1 MSNEI
6 PPLPELE
13 ISEYS
18 GQYVSQEVVDHA
30 LRQLYD
36 RQPELFKKIADR
48 EGPKMDPYDA
58 VVSEFRRFLRE
69 ELNLRDP
76 MAQTSTFSEA
86 RRRSRIMFGIG
97 DDRYR
102 GTKL

>member
-1 MSNEI
+1 M

-18 GQYVSQEVVDHA
+18 GQYVSQEEVDHA
-30 LRQLYD
+30 LRHLYD
-36 RQPELFKKIADR
+36 RQPEFFKKIADR
-48 EGPKMDPYDA
+48 EGPNMDPYDI
-58 VVSEFRRFLRE
+58 VVSEFRRFVRE
-69 ELNLRDP
+69 ELNIRAP
-76 MAQTSTFSEA
+76 MAQACTFSEA

-102 GTKL
+102 APV